1 MLSEVDCGYD
11 GEASST
17 WMRVRSMK
25 FEGFDRH
32 AIISEDHPILGSQN
46 SYLARLC
53 ECVVDI
59 EQDHCVL
66 DRTLVKRG

>member
-1 MLSEVDCGYD
+1 
-11 GEASST
+11 
-17 WMRVRSMK
+17 MK

-66 DRTLVKRG
+66 DRTLVKRGVNRSSGRHLEMYVGV